1 MVGNEPQNQPDE
13 ALVDLL
19 IKQVTEGLSS
29 AEQRTLETQDSEA
42 SSRALRELEQAV
54 AAVTLAA
61 RGDGAPVPAALA
73 AKIAAQADAHFAK
86 AGGITDLSAARTAR
100 QAKPSG
106 SSSSLGWLAAA
117 ACLIVAIFGWMRSPP
132 PAPATVEAPRPQLT
146 PPPVRVPT
154 AAEER
159 QALLAQAE
167 SLKIQLQATKDPA
180 AAGVSGDVVW
190 DPKTQKGYF
199 HFVGLASNDPKVR
212 QYQIWIF
219 DAARDK
225 RYPIDGGV
233 FDVPADSND
242 IVIPIRATLKVLQPA
257 AFAVTVEKP
266 GGVVVSARDHV
277 VVLGASG

>member
-1 MVGNEPQNQPDE
+1 MAGNEPQNQPDE

-19 IKQVTEGLSS
+19 IKQVSEGLSS
-29 AEQRTLETQDSEA
+29 AEQRTLEAQDNA
-42 SSRALRELEQAV
+42 ATSRALRELERAA

-61 RGDGAPVPAALA
+61 GGDGEPLPAALA
-73 AKIAAQADAHFAK
+73 QKIAAQVDAHFAK
-86 AGGITDLSAARTAR
+86 AGAVTELAAARDARKARTAG
-100 QAKPSG
+100 ASG
-106 SSSSLGWLAAA
+106 MLGWLAAA

-132 PAPATVEAPRPQLT
+132 A
-146 PPPVRVPT
+146 PPVVELPNPVVAPPKPPT
-154 AAEER
+154 VAEQRE
-159 QALLAQAE
+159 ALLAQVD
-167 SLKIQLQATKDPA
+167 SLKITLQATKDPA

-199 HFVGLASNDPKVR
+199 HFVGLASNDPKVH

-219 DAARDK
+219 DAERDK

-242 IVIPIRATLKVLQPA
+242 IVIPIRAALEVLKPA

-277 VVLGASG
+277 VVLGATG